1 MRKAYKKARWLKA
14 FSRIE
19 KRGGK
24 VFICYKKVK
33 NVEIQKYPFTW
44 EGLLQM
50 FNDFGVDVSKYRE
63 GEPNEKSYIFN
74 PIK

>member
-24 VFICYKKVK
+24 VFVCYKTVK
-33 NVEIQKYPFTW
+33 EEPLIYRLIYEEILKTM
-44 EGLLQM
+44 ERI
-50 FNDFGVDVSKYRE
+50 GVDVTIR
-63 GEPNEKSYIFN
+63 
-74 PIK
+74 